1 MKAEQDDLAEIL
13 KFSVPGLVP
22 KTRQT
27 FFSSNTSRTTQQNS
41 GTGHRLLIE
50 PSVFN
55 ISLLLPPALS
65 FIHRLKNIVPPD
77 SDILMNTLTSFLDN
91 FLAHMFQPQLEEAI
105 TELCTLNIIAV
116 DAYAEDPQ
124 WAMYSPRPIFKVYT
138 PPGSSSLVSLF

>member
-22 KTRQT
+22 KSRQT
-27 FFSSNTSRTTQQNS
+27 IFANNTSRTTQQSS

-65 FIHRLKNIVPPD
+65 FIQRLKEIVPPD
-77 SDILMNTLTSFLDN
+77 SEILMSSLTSFLDN
-91 FLAHMFQPQLEEAI
+91 FLANVFQPQLEEAVS
-105 TELCTLNIIAV
+105 ELCTINIIAV
-116 DAYAEDPQ
+116 DAYTEDPQ
-124 WAMYSPRPIFKVYT
+124 WPMYSPRPIFKVCT
-138 PPGSSSLVSLF
+138 PRLIPQAC